1 MGSEGF
7 AENLQEESKKALQS
21 ETWQKVRDGIKE
33 KKMVKHFTAENT
45 AEDTY
50 GSIWDQVVKEYL
62 RSGYKAADSKFDIVV
77 MGETYKVLK
86 RPEVTAFYDAAG
98 DTLFDVANERL
109 EKEYE
114 CLINS
119 GAMDTAEKIGVKEES
134 DADGKG
140 DPAVEQ
146 ADEDTKSCEVPS
158 AKQRAEEK
166 LKKEM
171 MAAKDKSFAEPIINY
186 LMERCREDEGLA
198 QDVVQGHKSWQK
210 CFDYIYSQ
218 ARKQA
223 NGNHAAVRDE
233 VVYEWA
239 EDYYHKDDKAEEE
252 KKAKKDVEDK
262 AKRAKSKAEKK
273 TSRTKDTNKAEK
285 VSASPKDGIPK
296 EPPKHKRNGKEMEG
310 QMDMFS
316 MMGM

>member
-1 MGSEGF
+1 MAIERIKK
-7 AENLQEESKKALQS
+7 EN
-21 ETWQKVRDGIKE
+21 G
-33 KKMVKHFTAENT
+33 
-45 AEDTY
+45 
-50 GSIWDQVVKEYL
+50 
-62 RSGYKAADSKFDIVV
+62 
-77 MGETYKVLK
+77 
-86 RPEVTAFYDAAG
+86 
-98 DTLFDVANERL
+98 
-109 EKEYE
+109 
-114 CLINS
+114 CLLNS
-119 GAMDTAEKIGVKEES
+119 GALDRAGKIGVREER
-134 DADGKG
+134 DAAGKG
-140 DPAVEQ
+140 DPAGEQ

-239 EDYYHKDDKAEEE
+239 EDY
-252 KKAKKDVEDK
+252 
-262 AKRAKSKAEKK
+262 
-273 TSRTKDTNKAEK
+273 
-285 VSASPKDGIPK
+285 
-296 EPPKHKRNGKEMEG
+296 
-310 QMDMFS
+310 
-316 MMGM
+316 